1 MSIEVDFSTFCNQ
14 YYPYAC
20 RMAGKVMAKMVA
32 KNGPM
37 SPYIDQT
44 LIKDT
49 AVYEALEKAYET
61 YDAEREGEGG
71 IHSYLYIL
79 VRNCVCNE
87 LRTNAAA
94 VGVKQRDPEIS
105 DYKQLKDLKD
115 LLVDIE
121 QEYKYVEK
129 EELIKEM
136 ISCMKTLDGVDQ
148 VILSCFMT
156 YPKSEYTD
164 MALEQL
170 GWEDSPRRRN
180 VIQVKCNRAIAA
192 LRKKM
197 DRALDI
203 SLDIQSL
210 GNEITIFGNN
220 IEMPEFHTEDTF
232 KQYKLRRISQKLHS
246 THTRHQREAI
256 KNITRKINYTEL
268 EKMLASVMPD

>member
-1 MSIEVDFSTFCNQ
+1 
-14 YYPYAC
+14 
-20 RMAGKVMAKMVA
+20 
-32 KNGPM
+32 
-37 SPYIDQT
+37 
-44 LIKDT
+44 
-49 AVYEALEKAYET
+49 
-61 YDAEREGEGG
+61 
-71 IHSYLYIL
+71 
-79 VRNCVCNE
+79 
-87 LRTNAAA
+87 
-94 VGVKQRDPEIS
+94 
-105 DYKQLKDLKD
+105 
-115 LLVDIE
+115 
-121 QEYKYVEK
+121 
-129 EELIKEM
+129 
-136 ISCMKTLDGVDQ
+136 
-148 VILSCFMT
+148 
-156 YPKSEYTD
+156 

-232 KQYKLRRISQKLHS
+232 KQYKRISQKLHS